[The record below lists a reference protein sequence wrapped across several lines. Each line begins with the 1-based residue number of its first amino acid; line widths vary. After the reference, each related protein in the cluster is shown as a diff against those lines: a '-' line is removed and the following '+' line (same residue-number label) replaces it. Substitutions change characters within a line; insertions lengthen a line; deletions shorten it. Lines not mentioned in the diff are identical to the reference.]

1 MFTFLDSSF
10 SLFNLGAQISVTS
23 HYCPVWLISCS
34 LTLLFLGCLSHLT
47 QVIAVDHWLVL
58 LPPTFLLPILLHY
71 FWVIFLSWKCNHY
84 YPTGKTL
91 LDSSFHLSFVLWL
104 HHTHLPTPT
113 FTVPQMGPIC
123 SAHSVLIHLPDPHPL
138 RKHFL
143 QAFEQLI
150 SVYHTVLAETKTSTS
165 SLQGTLFPSI
175 SGITSS
181 IFCSPKSQA
190 PWWRSGICQH
200 FIIWEIIQRQRR

>member
-104 HHTHLPTPT
+104 HHTHLPTPHL
-113 FTVPQMGPIC
+113 
-123 SAHSVLIHLPDPHPL
+123 HSSPDGSHLFCTLCPHPPPRPSSFEKTFPASIWTTHL
-138 RKHFL
+138 CVPHSPCRNQNLNKFSSGDFVSFYFWDNILHIL
-143 QAFEQLI
+143 Q
-150 SVYHTVLAETKTSTS
+150 
-165 SLQGTLFPSI
+165 P
-175 SGITSS
+175 
-181 IFCSPKSQA
+181 
-190 PWWRSGICQH
+190 
-200 FIIWEIIQRQRR
+200 